1 MVDLSKL
8 LAVSR
13 GDESADLLLKNAKL
27 INVRSAEIY
36 ETDVAIYDDRIAAIG
51 AGYQSKE
58 TVDLKGLYLAPGF
71 IEGHIHIE
79 SSMMRPSEF
88 ARAVVP
94 HGTTAV
100 VADPHEIANVLGL
113 DGIRYILE
121 SAKDGPLSIFV
132 MLSSCVPATHMETGG
147 AHLTA
152 EDLQPYLNHPWVR
165 GIAELMN
172 YPGVVH
178 GDPDMLAKIEIGKEK
193 RLDGHA
199 PRLSGHGLNAYV
211 AAGVGS
217 DHESTTLEE
226 AHEKLRLGQYVMIR
240 EGTTAKNMKALLP
253 LVNRE
258 NSRRFMFVSDD
269 RHPDYLTEHG
279 HMDHSIRM
287 AVSMGLDPLTAIQ
300 MCTCNT
306 AEWFNLRGIGAVT
319 PGHYADLVVFSDL
332 KQIDVRMVYRGG
344 RLVARDGQLVEG
356 VKTGRV
362 INVRSAMNVAWDKVD
377 FKVRALGRHMRV
389 INVVPNQLVTTQSVE
404 EVKRV
409 GEYAVSDVARDI
421 LKMAVIERHM
431 ASGSMG
437 IGFVRGFGLKG
448 GALASSVGH
457 DSHNIIVIGTNDND
471 MAVAAR
477 ATGRLGGGFVAVSD
491 GEVMAQ
497 VPLPI
502 AGLMSDQPLE
512 VVRKQVEDILQ
523 VSHQLGVEL
532 DNPFMALSFLAL
544 PVIPSLK
551 LTDKGLVDVEQFTL
565 VPLFVD

>member
-1 MVDLSKL
+1 MDLPKL

-13 GDESADLLLKNAKL
+13 GDGPADLLLKNAQL

-36 ETDVAIYDDRIAAIG
+36 DADVAIFGNRIAGIG
-51 AGYQSKE
+51 KDYNARE
-58 TVDLKGLYLAPGF
+58 VLDLKGMYLAPGF
-71 IEGHIHIE
+71 IDGHIHIE
-79 SSMMRPSEF
+79 SSMMRVSEF
-88 ARAVVP
+88 TRAVVP
-94 HGTTAV
+94 RGTTAV

-121 SAKDGPLSIFV
+121 SAKDGPLSVFV
-132 MLSSCVPATHMETGG
+132 MLSSCVPATHMETSG

-152 EDLQPYLNHPWVR
+152 ADLQPYLSHKWVR

-172 YPGVVH
+172 YPGVVN
-178 GDPDMLAKIEIGKEK
+178 GDPDMLAKIEIGQAM

-217 DHESTTLEE
+217 DHESTTLAE
-226 AHEKLRLGQYVMIR
+226 AREKLRLGQYVMIR
-240 EGTTAKNMKALLP
+240 EGTTAKNMAALLP
-253 LVNRE
+253 LVNTA

-269 RHPDYLTEHG
+269 RHPDYLREFG

-287 AVSMGLDPLTAIQ
+287 AVGMGLDPLTAIQ
-300 MCTCNT
+300 LCTCNT
-306 AEWFNLRGIGAVT
+306 AEWFDLRGIGSIT
-319 PGHYADLVVFSDL
+319 PGYYADLVAFSDL
-332 KQIDVRMVYRGG
+332 KQIDVRLVYRGG
-344 RLVARDGQLVEG
+344 RLVARDGALLPG
-356 VKTGRV
+356 IAAGRNVK
-362 INVRSAMNVAWDKVD
+362 IRSAMNVDWDKVD
-377 FKVRALGRHMRV
+377 FKVRAAGSRMRV
-389 INVVPNQLVTTQSVE
+389 MGVVPHQLVTTQTVE
-404 EVKRV
+404 DVKRV
-409 GEYAVSDVARDI
+409 GDYAVADVARDI
-421 LKMAVIERHM
+421 LKLAVIERHQ

-437 IGFVRGFGLKG
+437 LGFVKGFGLKG

-457 DSHNIIVIGTNDND
+457 DSHNIVVVGTNDND
-471 MAVAAR
+471 MNVAAR
-477 ATGRLGGGFVAVSD
+477 AVGNMRGGFVAVSD

-502 AGLMSDQPLE
+502 AGLMSEQPLE
-512 VVRKQVEDILQ
+512 IVAAQVADLIQ

-551 LTDKGLVDVEQFTL
+551 LTDQGLVDVEQFKL
-565 VPLFVD
+565 VPLFAG

>member
-1 MVDLSKL
+1 MDLPKL

-13 GDESADLLLKNAKL
+13 GDEPADLLLKNAQL
-27 INVRSAEIY
+27 VNVRSAEIY
-36 ETDVAIYDDRIAAIG
+36 PADVAIFGNRIAAIG
-51 AGYQSKE
+51 SDYRARE
-58 TVDLKGLYLAPGF
+58 TLDLKGMYLAPGF

-79 SSMMRPSEF
+79 SSMMRVSEF
-88 ARAVVP
+88 TRAVVP

-121 SAKDGPLSIFV
+121 SAKDGPLSVFV
-132 MLSSCVPATHMETGG
+132 MLSSCVPATHMETSG
-147 AHLTA
+147 AYLTA
-152 EDLQPYLNHPWVR
+152 EDLQPYLGHKWVR

-178 GDPDMLAKIEIGKEK
+178 GDPDMLAKIEIGKAL

-217 DHESTTLEE
+217 DHESTTLAE
-226 AHEKLRLGQYVMIR
+226 AREKLRLGQYVMIR
-240 EGTTAKNMKALLP
+240 EGTTAKNMTALLP
-253 LVNRE
+253 LVNTA

-269 RHPDYLTEHG
+269 RHPDYLREFG

-287 AVSMGLDPLTAIQ
+287 AVGMGLDPLTAIQ
-300 MCTCNT
+300 LCTCNT
-306 AEWFNLRGIGAVT
+306 AEWFDLRGIGSIT
-319 PGHYADLVVFSDL
+319 PGYYADLVVFSDL
-332 KQIDVRMVYRGG
+332 KQIDVRLVYRGG
-344 RLVARDGQLVEG
+344 RLVARDGALLPG
-356 VKTGRV
+356 IAPGRTV
-362 INVRSAMNVAWDKVD
+362 RVRSAMNVDWDKVD
-377 FKVRALGRHMRV
+377 FKVKAAGSRMRV
-389 INVVPNQLVTTQSVE
+389 IGVVPHQLVTTQSVVD
-404 EVKRV
+404 VKRV
-409 GEYAVSDVARDI
+409 GEYAVADVARDI
-421 LKMAVIERHM
+421 LKLAVIERHQ

-437 IGFVRGFGLKG
+437 VGFVHGFGLKG

-457 DSHNIIVIGTNDND
+457 DSHNIVVVGTNDND
-471 MAVAAR
+471 MNVAAR
-477 ATGRLGGGFVAVSD
+477 AVGNMRGGFVAVSD

-502 AGLMSDQPLE
+502 AGLMSEQPLE
-512 VVRKQVEDILQ
+512 VVSGQVADLIQ

-544 PVIPSLK
+544 PVIPALK
-551 LTDKGLVDVEQFTL
+551 LTDQGLVDVEQFKL
-565 VPLFVD
+565 VPLFVE

>member
-1 MVDLSKL
+1 MDLAKL

-13 GDESADLLLKNAKL
+13 GDEPADLLLTNVKL
-27 INVRSAEIY
+27 VNVYSAEIY
-36 ETDVAIYDDRIAAIG
+36 DADVAIYGDRVAAIG
-51 AGYQSKE
+51 SGYAARQ
-58 TVDLKGLYLAPGF
+58 TVDLKGMYLAPGF
-71 IEGHIHIE
+71 IDGHIHIE
-79 SSMMRPSEF
+79 SSMMRVTEF

-113 DGIRYILE
+113 DGIRFILE
-121 SAKDGPLSIFV
+121 SAKDGPLNVFV
-132 MLSSCVPATHMETGG
+132 MLSSCVPSTHMETSG
-147 AHLTA
+147 ARLTA
-152 EDLQPYLNHPWVR
+152 EDLQPYLNHKWVR

-172 YPGVVH
+172 YPGVVQ
-178 GDPDMLAKIEIGKEK
+178 GDPDMLEKIDIGKDK

-199 PRLSGHGLNAYV
+199 PRLSGQGLNAYV

-226 AHEKLRLGQYVMIR
+226 AREKLRLGQYVMIR

-253 LVNRE
+253 LVNRD
-258 NSRRFMFVSDD
+258 NARRFMFVSDD
-269 RHPDYLTEHG
+269 RHPDYLMEHG

-287 AVSMGLDPLTAIQ
+287 AIGMGLDPLTAIQ

-306 AEWFNLRGIGAVT
+306 AEWFNLRGIGSIS
-319 PGHYADLVVFSDL
+319 PGNYADLVVFSDL

-344 RLVARDGQLVEG
+344 RLVAQDGALLPDVKRGRD
-356 VKTGRV
+356 
-362 INVRSAMNVAWDKVD
+362 IMVRSAMNVAWDKVD
-377 FKVRALGRHMRV
+377 FKVRATGSRMRV
-389 INVVPNQLVTTQSVE
+389 IGVIPNQLVTTQTVE
-404 EVKRV
+404 PVKKV
-409 GEYAVSDVARDI
+409 GEYAVADVGRDI

-457 DSHNIIVIGTNDND
+457 DSHNIVVVGTNDND
-471 MAVAAR
+471 MLIAAR
-477 ATGRLGGGFVAVSD
+477 AVGKMGGGFAAVSD
-491 GEVMAQ
+491 GEVMSQ

-502 AGLMSDQPLE
+502 AGLMSDKPLE
-512 VVRKQVEDILQ
+512 TVAAQVEDIVQ

-532 DNPFMALSFLAL
+532 ENPFMALSFLAL

-551 LTDKGLVDVEQFTL
+551 LTDQGLVDVEQFKL
-565 VPLFVD
+565 VPLFVE

>member
-1 MVDLSKL
+1 MDLSKL

-13 GDESADLLLKNAKL
+13 GDEPADLLLTNAKL
-27 INVRSAEIY
+27 VNVYSAEIY
-36 ETDVAIYDDRIAAIG
+36 DTDVAIYDDRIAAIG
-51 AGYQSKE
+51 SGYAARQ
-58 TVDLKGLYLAPGF
+58 TVDLKEMYLAPGF

-79 SSMMRPSEF
+79 SSMMRVTEF

-113 DGIRYILE
+113 DGIRFILE
-121 SAKDGPLSIFV
+121 SAKDGPLNVFV
-132 MLSSCVPATHMETGG
+132 MLSSCVPATHMETSG
-147 AHLTA
+147 ARLTA
-152 EDLQPYLNHPWVR
+152 EDLQPYLNHKWVR

-178 GDPDMLAKIEIGKEK
+178 GDPDMLAKIEIGKDK

-199 PRLSGHGLNAYV
+199 PRLSGKALNAYV

-226 AHEKLRLGQYVMIR
+226 AREKLRLGQYVMIR
-240 EGTTAKNMKALLP
+240 EGTTAKNMKAMLP
-253 LVNRE
+253 LVNRD
-258 NSRRFMFVSDD
+258 NARRFMFVSDD
-269 RHPDYLTEHG
+269 RHPDYLMEHG

-287 AVSMGLDPLTAIQ
+287 AVGMGLDPLTAIQ

-306 AEWFNLRGIGAVT
+306 AEWFNLRGIGSIS
-319 PGHYADLVVFSDL
+319 PGNYADLVVFSDL

-344 RLVARDGQLVEG
+344 RLVAQDGALLPDVKRGRD
-356 VKTGRV
+356 
-362 INVRSAMNVAWDKVD
+362 IMVRSAMNVAWDKVD
-377 FKVRALGRHMRV
+377 FKVRATGTRMRV
-389 INVVPNQLVTTQSVE
+389 IGVIPNQLVTTQTVE
-404 EVKRV
+404 PVKKV
-409 GEYAVSDVARDI
+409 GEYAVADVSRDI

-457 DSHNIIVIGTNDND
+457 DSHNIVVVGTNDND
-471 MAVAAR
+471 MLIAAR
-477 ATGRLGGGFVAVSD
+477 AVGKMGGGFAAVND
-491 GEVMAQ
+491 GEVMSQ

-502 AGLMSDQPLE
+502 AGLMSDKPLE
-512 VVRKQVEDILQ
+512 TVAAQVEDIVQ

-532 DNPFMALSFLAL
+532 ENPFMALSFLAL

-551 LTDKGLVDVEQFTL
+551 LTDQGLVDVEQFKL
-565 VPLFVD
+565 VPLFVE

>member
-1 MVDLSKL
+1 MDLAKL

-13 GDESADLLLKNAKL
+13 GDEPADLLLTNVKL
-27 INVRSAEIY
+27 VNVYSAEIY
-36 ETDVAIYDDRIAAIG
+36 DTDVAIYGDRIAAIG
-51 AGYQSKE
+51 SGYAARQ
-58 TVDLKGLYLAPGF
+58 TVDLKGMYLAPGF

-79 SSMMRPSEF
+79 SSMMRVTEF

-113 DGIRYILE
+113 DGIRFILE
-121 SAKDGPLSIFV
+121 SAKDGPLNVFV
-132 MLSSCVPATHMETGG
+132 MLSSCVPATHMETSG
-147 AHLTA
+147 ARLTA
-152 EDLQPYLNHPWVR
+152 EDLQPYLNHKWVR

-172 YPGVVH
+172 YPGVVQ
-178 GDPDMLAKIEIGKEK
+178 GDPDMLEKIEIGKDK

-199 PRLSGHGLNAYV
+199 PRLSGKGLNAYV

-226 AHEKLRLGQYVMIR
+226 AREKLRLGQYVMIR

-253 LVNRE
+253 LVNRD
-258 NSRRFMFVSDD
+258 NARRFMFVSDD
-269 RHPDYLTEHG
+269 RHPDYLMEHG

-287 AVSMGLDPLTAIQ
+287 AIGMGLDPLTAIQ

-306 AEWFNLRGIGAVT
+306 AEWFNLRGIGSIS
-319 PGHYADLVVFSDL
+319 PGNYADLVVFSDL

-344 RLVARDGQLVEG
+344 RLVAQDGALLPEVKRGRDIL
-356 VKTGRV
+356 
-362 INVRSAMNVAWDKVD
+362 VRSAMNVAWDKVD
-377 FKVRALGRHMRV
+377 FKVRATGIRMRV
-389 INVVPNQLVTTQSVE
+389 IGVIPNQLVTTQTVE
-404 EVKRV
+404 PVKKV
-409 GEYAVSDVARDI
+409 GEYAVADVGRDI
-421 LKMAVIERHM
+421 LKLAVIERHM

-437 IGFVRGFGLKG
+437 IGFVHGFGLKG

-457 DSHNIIVIGTNDND
+457 DSHNIVVVGTNDND
-471 MAVAAR
+471 MLIAAR
-477 ATGRLGGGFVAVSD
+477 AVGKMGGGFAAVSD
-491 GEVMAQ
+491 GEVMSQ

-502 AGLMSDQPLE
+502 AGLMSDKPLE
-512 VVRKQVEDILQ
+512 TVAAQVEDIVQ

-532 DNPFMALSFLAL
+532 ENPFMALSFLAL

-551 LTDKGLVDVEQFTL
+551 LTDQGLVDVEQFKL
-565 VPLFVD
+565 VPLFVE